1 MSYEAE
7 RQVALEAVVEA
18 AQLCQAVRAE
28 LAAAGTLEKSDRSP
42 VTVADFGAQ
51 ALICR
56 RLGAAFPNDPI
67 VAEEDS
73 SDLRHSSRVALLESV
88 LHYVG
93 AHAPEATPARLC
105 EWIDYGNGSVDTRFW
120 TVDPIDGTKGFL
132 RGDQYAIALA
142 LVENGVVQLGVL
154 GCPALPIDLS
164 QPSGPVGS
172 LFAAVRGG
180 GSVVTEADGSRPR
193 PVAVSSG
200 SEAHGNRFV
209 ESVESGHGDA
219 ERQESVAR
227 AVGFTNPPLKLDSQV
242 KYGAIARGDAS
253 LYLRFPAPESSRY
266 REKIWDHAAGA
277 VIVEEAGGRVTD
289 MYGRELPFG
298 LSAELSEGAGIVA
311 SSGVIHEVVLAA
323 LAELG

>member
-1 MSYEAE
+1 MPYEAE

-18 AQLCQAVRAE
+18 AQLCQAVQAE
-28 LAAAGTLEKSDRSP
+28 LASAGTLEKSDRSP

-73 SDLRHSSRVALLESV
+73 ADLRDSSRVALLDSV
-88 LHYVG
+88 LQYVG

-132 RGDQYAIALA
+132 RGNQYAIALA

-164 QPSGPVGS
+164 RPNGPVGS
-172 LFAAVRGG
+172 L
-180 GSVVTEADGSRPR
+180 SR
-193 PVAVSSG
+193 
-200 SEAHGNRFV
+200 
-209 ESVESGHGDA
+209 
-219 ERQESVAR
+219 
-227 AVGFTNPPLKLDSQV
+227 
-242 KYGAIARGDAS
+242 I
-253 LYLRFPAPESSRY
+253 SR
-266 REKIWDHAAGA
+266 
-277 VIVEEAGGRVTD
+277 
-289 MYGRELPFG
+289 
-298 LSAELSEGAGIVA
+298 
-311 SSGVIHEVVLAA
+311 
-323 LAELG
+323 